1 MKVEKRS
8 KEHVKMFVTKQI
20 ESEHKDLIHDVSF
33 DFYGKR
39 MASCSSDQSV
49 KVRFL
54 KITDL
59 ELFSGIDGTIFI
71 HILLI
76 LIFLRIKPVF
86 EYCHNDL
93 TFLFC
98 VITS

>member
-1 MKVEKRS
+1 
-8 KEHVKMFVTKQI
+8 MFVTKQI

-54 KITDL
+54 KINDL
-59 ELFSGIDGTIFI
+59 EFSGIDHVDGTVFI

-93 TFLFC
+93 TFSFC

>member
-1 MKVEKRS
+1 MSFAAWFNVKVEKRS

-54 KITDL
+54 KINDL
-59 ELFSGIDGTIFI
+59 ELFSGIGGTILFI
-71 HILLI
+71 
-76 LIFLRIKPVF
+76 F
-86 EYCHNDL
+86 Y
-93 TFLFC
+93 
-98 VITS
+98 

>member
-1 MKVEKRS
+1 
-8 KEHVKMFVTKQI
+8 MFVTKQI

-54 KITDL
+54 KINDL
-59 ELFSGIDGTIFI
+59 ELIIVALMG
-71 HILLI
+71 L
-76 LIFLRIKPVF
+76 
-86 EYCHNDL
+86 
-93 TFLFC
+93 FLFMFY
-98 VITS
+98 

>member
-1 MKVEKRS
+1 MSFAAWFNVKVEKRS

-54 KITDL
+54 KINDL
-59 ELFSGIDGTIFI
+59 ELFRGGIDGTIFI
-71 HILLI
+71 HIL
-76 LIFLRIKPVF
+76 
-86 EYCHNDL
+86 
-93 TFLFC
+93 
-98 VITS
+98 

>member
-1 MKVEKRS
+1 MSFAAWFNVKVEKRS

-54 KITDL
+54 KINDL
-59 ELFSGIDGTIFI
+59 ELFSGSDQVMGLFLIIF
-71 HILLI
+71 
-76 LIFLRIKPVF
+76 
-86 EYCHNDL
+86 Y
-93 TFLFC
+93 
-98 VITS
+98 

>member
-1 MKVEKRS
+1 
-8 KEHVKMFVTKQI
+8 MFVTKQI

-54 KITDL
+54 KINDL
-59 ELFSGIDGTIFI
+59 ELGPISGIDGTIFI

-86 EYCHNDL
+86 
-93 TFLFC
+93 
-98 VITS
+98 

>member
-1 MKVEKRS
+1 
-8 KEHVKMFVTKQI
+8 MFVTKQI

-54 KITDL
+54 KINDL
-59 ELFSGIDGTIFI
+59 ELFSGIDDYFYSYFINTHIF
-71 HILLI
+71 
-76 LIFLRIKPVF
+76 
-86 EYCHNDL
+86 ED
-93 TFLFC
+93 
-98 VITS
+98 